1 MSADRGHGSVTGAAC
16 GNPVREGGAGLES
29 TTADTIQSNSAPTG
43 SPAVRKSG
51 QSGAKPGA
59 HDTTFADAMQSDSA
73 PTGGPAGSAARV
85 SSYRV
90 GQADRATAAEELV
103 RALRACGLDRVQL
116 ISTGEIAFDESLRDL
131 CRANACG
138 FYGKSYTCPPHVG
151 SVGALASRVR
161 RFRQAAVMQK
171 VYVLADSFDYEG
183 MQRGLRDFCRVLDQV
198 AETAREL
205 LDAGGAAVGS
215 SSTQAAVR
223 LQRGACASRSSCT
236 GKTVAP
242 AAQTAFERPCHASY
256 AASESSAS
264 QTRRAPSAALP
275 CMQKGDA
282 AELVAAQT
290 AAQPDL
296 SRPDMG
302 QDFWLL
308 GAGAC
313 ERCGTCG
320 ALTGEPCRN
329 PERARISLEACGVHV
344 SALAEA
350 AHMPYLN
357 GANTVTYFAALLFDV
372 RADEA

>member
-205 LDAGGAAVGS
+205 LDA
-215 SSTQAAVR
+215 T
-223 LQRGACASRSSCT
+223 
-236 GKTVAP
+236 
-242 AAQTAFERPCHASY
+242 
-256 AASESSAS
+256 
-264 QTRRAPSAALP
+264 
-275 CMQKGDA
+275 
-282 AELVAAQT
+282 ELVAAQT